1 MSKPLSSSLREASP
15 DRVTLVQ
22 GTERSHDPEPL
33 VSDAAPGR
41 RVGETALSGSF
52 EALFEPCALDDRVA
66 VAEAATHLRLSVLV
80 PEARDLGFELG
91 MLGRDGVVVALSQ
104 DVQKLGTPL
113 GGALDFEPDVIQGFH
128 TSI

>member
-1 MSKPLSSSLREASP
+1 MRLRG
-15 DRVTLVQ
+15 VGL
-22 GTERSHDPEPL
+22 
-33 VSDAAPGR
+33 
-41 RVGETALSGSF
+41 GETALSGSF

-66 VAEAATHLRLSVLV
+66 VAETASHLRLSVLV

-113 GGALDFEPDVIQGFH
+113 CGALDVEPDVIQGSH
-128 TSI
+128 TTM